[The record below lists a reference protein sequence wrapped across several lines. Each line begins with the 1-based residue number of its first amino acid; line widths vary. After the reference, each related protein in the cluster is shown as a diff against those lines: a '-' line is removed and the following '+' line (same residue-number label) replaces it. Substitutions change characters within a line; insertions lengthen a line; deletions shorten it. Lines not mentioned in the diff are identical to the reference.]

1 MGIWGDNHPHTPT
14 LVLMDLQELP
24 FDQYQR
30 YRDAQEILS
39 ILKQSS
45 EKLSVLDV
53 GGYFRF
59 GGEDLLPAPL
69 FLPEEKVTVLD
80 IVDCFLPGYVK
91 GSGTQLPF
99 PDNSFDVVI
108 SCDTLEHIRPNE
120 RSTFIQELL
129 RVAREYVL
137 LGAPFYQE
145 STQIAEKLLYEF
157 ILRETGWVNLPLTE
171 HLQNGLPKLEEVYEI
186 LRQKQLSYITLPSGY
201 LYNWLFMMILRHFI
215 LSLHDPAPLDLMIN
229 KLYNLHFYES
239 DHRAPGYRSHLVIS
253 KKKDNLEPLKA
264 VETHFAS
271 MTRKA
276 WEYRGTFSHTPTP
289 PHPHTPT
296 PSFPYSPP
304 KGGNWELVQLLL
316 DLIQV
321 RKENQQREVLDV
333 VQDKSEATLGAL
345 LYPRVVGQSFLA
357 TQPNLCRI
365 DIMPGAYN
373 RMNTCDLTFRLKVD
387 PEAKEDL
394 VVIKANARFIR
405 DGFWYTF
412 RFPPLRDSQGQSYYF
427 SLESSTTDPENA
439 LTLWYTPAPIMSFGV
454 RYENGKPATGCLR
467 FKTYSFALQ
476 GFEKEYA
483 RLRDEFTLQLLAL
496 KRDYE
501 EKLQN
506 ILAELGEVLY

>member
-1 MGIWGDNHPHTPT
+1 
-14 LVLMDLQELP
+14 MDLQELP

-80 IVDCFLPGYVK
+80 VVDCFLPGYMK

-239 DHRAPGYRSHLVIS
+239 DHRAPSYRSHLVIS

-271 MTRKA
+271 MVGKA
-276 WEYRGTFSHTPTP
+276 WGCGSMGVWEYGSISTYSPTPPYSHTPTL
-289 PHPHTPT
+289 
-296 PSFPYSPP
+296 PYSPP
-304 KGGNWELVQLLL
+304 KGSNWELVQLLL

-333 VQDKSEATLGAL
+333 VQDKSEATLGTL

-373 RMNTCDLTFRLKVD
+373 RMNTCDLTFRLKAD

-394 VVIKANARFIR
+394 VVIKADARFIR
-405 DGFWYTF
+405 DGFWYAF
-412 RFPPLRDSQGQSYYF
+412 RFPPLGDSQGKSYYF

-439 LTLWYTPAPIMSFGV
+439 LTLWYTPTPLTPSGI
-454 RYENGKPATGCLR
+454 RYENGKPAVGCLR
-467 FKTYSFALQ
+467 FRTYSFAPQ

-483 RLRDEFTLQLLAL
+483 RLRDEFALQLLAL

-506 ILAELGEVLY
+506 ILAELGEVPH

>member
-1 MGIWGDNHPHTPT
+1 
-14 LVLMDLQELP
+14 MDLRELP

-30 YRDAQEILS
+30 YRDAQEIVS
-39 ILKQSS
+39 ILKRGP
-45 EKLSVLDV
+45 EKLSILDV

-59 GGEDLLPAPL
+59 RGEDLLPAPL
-69 FLPEEKVTVLD
+69 FLSEEKVTVLD
-80 IVDCFLPGYVK
+80 VVDCPLPGYVK

-99 PDNSFDVVI
+99 PDSSFQIVMT
-108 SCDTLEHIRPNE
+108 CDTLEHIHPNE
-120 RSTFIQELL
+120 RSTFIEELL
-129 RVAREYVL
+129 RVAGDYVL

-157 ILRETGWVNLPLTE
+157 IIRETGWVNVPLTE
-171 HLQNGLPKLEEVYEI
+171 HLQNGLPRLEEVCEI
-186 LRQKQLSYITLPSGY
+186 LKQKQLNYILFPSGY

-215 LSLHDPAPLDLMIN
+215 LSLHDPEPLDLMIN

-239 DHRAPGYRSHLVIS
+239 DHRAPGYRSHLLIS
-253 KKKDNLEPLKA
+253 KKKDNQELLKS
-264 VETHFAS
+264 VETYFAS
-271 MTRKA
+271 MAGKA
-276 WEYRGTFSHTPTP
+276 WEYGGIFSHTPTL
-289 PHPHTPT
+289 PHSHTSL

-304 KGGNWELVQLLL
+304 KGSNWELVQLLL

-333 VQDKSEATLGAL
+333 VQDKSEATLGSL

-357 TQPNLCRI
+357 TRPNLCRI

-373 RMNTCDLTFRLKVD
+373 RLNTCDLTFRLKVD

-394 VVIKANARFIR
+394 VMIKADARFIR

-412 RFPPLRDSQGQSYYF
+412 RFPPLVDSQGKFYYF

-439 LTLWYTPAPIMSFGV
+439 LTLWYTPTPVTPSGI
-454 RYENGKPATGCLR
+454 RYENGKPAVGCLR
-467 FKTYSFALQ
+467 FRTYSFAPQ

-506 ILAELGEVLY
+506 ILAELGEVPH